1 MIEEQDEQ
9 DIEEGEKLT
18 MMIEDRFVNKNSIE
32 YDQKY
37 ADKIRVYVKGGKGG
51 NGCWSL
57 YRANFGTIVPNGG
70 DGGDGGSVIFRSTS
84 YISNLYQLRRAHF
97 YGNDGK
103 HGRGKMQNGK
113 AGKDIKF
120 SVPIGTEIYQVVKSN
135 PKEDKI
141 KANEEHKIFI
151 TDLNRQGKEIRV
163 AAGGKGGRGNFNYRN
178 IRSIEQGKEGET
190 IEIELILKTL
200 ADVGLLGFPNS
211 GKSTF
216 LASVTRAFP
225 KIAPYP
231 FTTLRP
237 HIGNWNFV
245 DDRRMM
251 IADLPGII
259 EDAHK
264 NKGLGHEFLRHIER
278 TKAILYIIDG
288 TGEDERRPIYDYH
301 ILRKELGLYNKELL
315 NYKSLIA
322 VNKVDRE
329 HTNFKEKF
337 DELQKVAHTEW
348 IPISA
353 KMSINIQDVILKL
366 RCLVFNETEDQV
378 KEKLSK
384 YSN

>member
-1 MIEEQDEQ
+1 MLIEE
-9 DIEEGEKLT
+9 
-18 MMIEDRFVNKNSIE
+18 RFVNKNVVE

-37 ADKIRVYVKGGKGG
+37 ADKLRVYVKGGKGG

-57 YRANFGTIVPNGG
+57 FRANYGTVVPNGG
-70 DGGDGGSVIFRSTS
+70 DGGDGGSVLFRSTS
-84 YISNLYQLRRAHF
+84 FISNLYQLRRAHF
-97 YGNDGK
+97 YGNDGD

-120 SVPIGTEIYQVVKSN
+120 SVPIGTEIYQIVKSD
-135 PKEDKI
+135 PKSNK
-141 KANEEHKIFI
+141 KNVNEEHKIFI
-151 TDLNRQGKEIRV
+151 ADLNRQDKEIKI
-163 AAGGKGGRGNFNYRN
+163 ASGGRGGRGNFNYRHIKN
-178 IRSIEQGKEGET
+178 VELGKEGEAL
-190 IEIELILKTL
+190 EIELILKTL

-245 DDRRMM
+245 DDKKIV

-259 EDAHK
+259 EGAHQ

-288 TGEDERRPIYDYH
+288 TGEDEHRPIYDYKV
-301 ILRKELGLYNKELL
+301 LRKELELYNKELL

-322 VNKVDRE
+322 VNKVDWE

-337 DELQKVAHTEW
+337 DELQKIAHTEW

-353 KMSINIQDVILKL
+353 KMSLNIQEVILRL
-366 RCLVFNETEDQV
+366 RCLVLNETEDEV

-384 YSN
+384 YKN